1 MAGLTWRSGAGRGLA
16 TAAGAVLALAL
27 VAGGYFWFGGGYDR
41 WVVQR
46 LVSGACDGVLPAAEV
61 RDVLGDG
68 PFKDETRDRV
78 DGELGDA
85 SLRVDCTITRDAGG
99 RSARDGSVTVNVR
112 AVPERAAKD
121 DGGPEARGWRRDA
134 FSGEYDGAYPDVRS
148 ALPPVAVG
156 SGWNGVFTA
165 SGSSG
170 SSGSSGGDVSADVSA
185 TTAVLLDCAR
195 GRGGLL
201 VTVDTE
207 GEGATVDDP
216 RQRTAFARIATATAA
231 NASDRWNCDA
241 DLGKPPRTVPLPV
254 DTDESVPLADA
265 AASCR
270 GVPGRGSEVAHAWE
284 GGRRGTPVEVCVLG
298 PGTVTRDGLPVAR
311 SSEDVGGRYRLTAHY
326 GPYAQDE
333 RYRYQDRYDYLGRNR
348 IPGVR
353 PSGRLPDGG
362 YWVSA
367 ACEKG
372 GERALFTVE
381 PPGSGDASYE
391 QGGKAGKGEKG
402 GPTSDD
408 RAYQRAALKAFA
420 QGSAKA
426 HGCGTPP
433 TAKP

>member
-41 WVVQR
+41 WVAQR
-46 LVSGACDGVLPAAEV
+46 LVGGACDGVLPAAEV

-78 DGELGDA
+78 DGELSDA
-85 SLRVDCTITRDAGG
+85 SLHVGCTIARDTEDGTG
-99 RSARDGSVTVNVR
+99 RSARSGSVTVNVR

-121 DGGPEARGWRRDA
+121 DDTREARERRRDA
-134 FSGEYDGAYPDVRS
+134 FTGEYSGLYPDVYPE
-148 ALPPVAVG
+148 LPPVAVG
-156 SGWNGVFTA
+156 SGWDGLFTA
-165 SGSSG
+165 SGPN
-170 SSGSSGGDVSADVSA
+170 GGDVSA

-201 VTVDTE
+201 VTVSAKDE
-207 GEGATVDDP
+207 GVALDDP

-231 NASDRWNCDA
+231 DASGHWGCDA
-241 DLGKPPRTVPLPV
+241 TLGEPPRTVPQPV
-254 DTDESVPLADA
+254 DTDEAVPLADA
-265 AASCR
+265 ATSCR
-270 GVPGRGSEVAHAWE
+270 SVPGRGSEVARARE
-284 GGRRGTPVEVCVLG
+284 GSRRGTPLEVCVLG
-298 PGTVTRDGLPVAR
+298 PGAETRGGLPVAT
-311 SSEDVGGRYRLTAHY
+311 SSDDVGGRYRLTAHY

-333 RYRYQDRYDYLGRNR
+333 RYRYQDKYTYMERDR
-348 IPGVR
+348 IPGTR

-381 PPGSGDASYE
+381 PPGSESPSY
-391 QGGKAGKGEKG
+391 QQDEKDK
-402 GPTSDD
+402 PTPAD

-426 HGCGTPP
+426 HGCGTPSA
-433 TAKP
+433 AKP